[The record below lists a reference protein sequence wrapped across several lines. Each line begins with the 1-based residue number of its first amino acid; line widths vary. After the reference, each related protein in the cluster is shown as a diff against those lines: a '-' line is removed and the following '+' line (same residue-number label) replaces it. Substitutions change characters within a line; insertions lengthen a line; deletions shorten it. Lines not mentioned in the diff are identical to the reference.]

1 MIKLSDNEIGIIE
14 VNECRDRDDSNNT
27 CEPYCDP
34 NCDPTCNPVCS
45 PSCYPCYPGNH
56 CNPETFYCAPDRE
69 DDNEENDIN
78 YDNDDNE

>member
-1 MIKLSDNEIGIIE
+1 MISLKDNDLCILEMHSYNYDE
-14 VNECRDRDDSNNT
+14 NKEKDSG

-56 CNPETFYCAPDRE
+56 CNPETFYCSPDR
-69 DDNEENDIN
+69 D
-78 YDNDDNE
+78 